1 MNYPKIFCD
10 IAENQNLK
18 FSENLLDQN
27 YEETWLY
34 STICKTGELE

>member
-18 FSENLLDQN
+18 FSEKLSFKYAINIISKIFL
-27 YEETWLY
+27 
-34 STICKTGELE
+34 